1 MATQDIS
8 RHLHQPEKHY
18 SGARLQKGRV
28 ILDSDLNEGEILDDE
43 SQRLVVVDVVGR
55 HGSPNLGYS
64 IGDVTQE
71 PYDFPI
77 GSGTYYLGGMRHEI
91 TSPPGSTAQ
100 TFLTQSNWLQSSR
113 PGVPLPDQPEAG
125 RHDLVYLV
133 GWEQPVSATE
143 DGELFEAALGG
154 LDTSQRVR
162 RMDRVQVA
170 KGTAAT
176 CAAAFEGFVG
186 AFTAAGHAYDWA
198 SGELRSGARLTVSFE
213 PVPTPDDLCSPS
225 GDGYRGH
232 ENQAIRIQLFAP
244 NMYLWSYDNAAPLFR
259 VRASVT
265 GSEVTVEFLT
275 APWQQEQF
283 PLKGQ
288 VLEILP
294 WGAQIANGERV
305 ADHRIDADIGGGVLA
320 RVTTSYNPRTKTLKA
335 STEDAAL
342 LTNML
347 AWFGPIPVADQFFYM
362 RVWNPG
368 GPKPEGVDT
377 YGTVFDPE
385 DPAEALP
392 GTGIKVAFNQVGVV
406 GDYWIIAARPNTPE
420 EVVPWALKSTTGVA
434 PSGPRRFYCP
444 LAIVHWTLV
453 GEALQ
458 VAAESC
464 RRSFRPLTRL
474 SGCCSVTVGDGA
486 TSHGDYTSI
495 EQAIL
500 ALPPNEPGKVCV
512 LPGVYEERVHVVGRR
527 DIVVEGCGPRT
538 ILRSPP
544 GDTQSKAIFT
554 LERCDD
560 IKLRSFAVEAVGQF
574 GIGVVGGLV
583 AGSATPVPST
593 RITLENLV
601 VTTSR
606 DATQDRPTVDDLAIT
621 DDVAAFPLCTVG
633 AIGAVDLKI
642 LGCELTMIGDL
653 SAAANVLLVASAQ
666 VVVRDCLIATP
677 PGVASISRAWGG
689 LHIAGFCRD
698 VLVERCEIREGL
710 GYGIT
715 LGSVRR
721 VPAAGGPP
729 SAPPTTPPD
738 NSSAVDPGG
747 DCPGVG
753 GGLSDF
759 DAGDQA
765 SVQLLAD
772 PGPSDVRICNNRIHK
787 MGSSGISVLG
797 FFPEAEGRAVKQIE
811 VSSLVIADNVIEN
824 NYAHPSERSPDEALR
839 AVVAFGGIVLADVDG
854 LRIHDNRISNNGG
867 DHRHPVCGIY
877 VLHGE
882 NLVIEN
888 NDIRGNGPRVADD
901 GGQSGHRAGIALQR
915 VGRRVTPDERPSSF
929 TVEAESGLPAA
940 RVRGNVVAQPAG
952 RALQIYGVGPMFV
965 EGNVLVSEGLVGL
978 SPDERRFAGHCVE
991 IHNIGQSS
999 ELTRLTSFPEFMTT
1013 FPWPAL
1019 PRPISPEWAL
1029 HDGRVLF
1036 TGNQVRFSPV
1046 ARAGLDVFSA
1056 TRILSYGDVAVLDNQ
1071 FFASLAP
1078 DDGLLLHDTV
1088 VAGWSTRV
1096 SLNRWEDPPGRTDRA
1111 GPHITTV
1118 SATTVGFMN
1127 VTSLNQATRCIHV
1140 HGLPENDD
1148 TDNPIDDDNQIFD
1161 IEECSAMPP
1170 LAELF
1175 SGS

>member
-8 RHLHQPEKHY
+8 RHLYQPEKHY

-28 ILDSDLNEGEILDDE
+28 ILDSDFNEGEILDDE

-64 IGDVTQE
+64 IGNVTKV
-71 PYDFPI
+71 PYDFTI

-91 TSPPGSTAQ
+91 GSSPGTTAPQ
-100 TFLTQSNWLQSSR
+100 TFRKQSNWLQANR
-113 PGVPLPDQPEAG
+113 PGVTLPSQPVGA
-125 RHDLVYLV
+125 RNDLVYLV

-143 DGELFEAALGG
+143 DGELLEAALSG
-154 LDTSQRVR
+154 LDTSDRMR
-162 RMDRVQVA
+162 RMDRVLVA
-170 KGTAAT
+170 TGTAGT

-186 AFTAAGHAYDWA
+186 TFIALNHAYDWA
-198 SGELRSGARLTVSFE
+198 SGELKSGARLTVSFE
-213 PVPTPDDLCSPS
+213 AVPTPDDLCSPA
-225 GDGYRGH
+225 GNGYRGH

-265 GSEVTVEFLT
+265 GSEVTVEFMT

-305 ADHRIDADIGGGVLA
+305 ADHRIDANIGGGVLA

-335 STEDAAL
+335 SIEDATL

-347 AWFGPIPVADQFFYM
+347 TWLGPVPEADRFLYL

-377 YGTVFDPE
+377 YGTVFVPN
-385 DPAEALP
+385 DPAVALP
-392 GTGIKVAFNQVGVV
+392 GTGIKVAFNQVGIV
-406 GDYWIIAARPNTPE
+406 GDYWIVAARPNTPE
-420 EVVPWALKSTTGVA
+420 EVVPWALKTTGAA

-444 LAIVHWTLV
+444 LAIVRWTLV

-464 RRSFRPLTRL
+464 RRTFRPLTRL

-495 EQAIL
+495 QQAIL

-527 DIVVEGCGPRT
+527 NIVVEGCGPRT

-544 GDTQSKAIFT
+544 GDTLSKAIFT

-560 IKLRSFAVEAVGQF
+560 IQLRSFAVEAVGQF
-574 GIGVVGGLV
+574 GIGVVGGVV
-583 AGSATPVPST
+583 AGSAAPVPST

-621 DDVAAFPLCTVG
+621 DDIAAFPLCTVG
-633 AIGAVDLKI
+633 AIGAIDLKI

-677 PGVASISRAWGG
+677 PGVAAISRAWGG
-689 LHIAGFCRD
+689 LHIAGFCHD

-710 GYGIT
+710 GHGIT

-721 VPAAGGPP
+721 VPAAGGLP
-729 SAPPTTPPD
+729 STPPTTPPD

-765 SVQLLAD
+765 SVRLLAD
-772 PGPSDVRICNNRIHK
+772 LGPSDVRIYNNRIHK

-797 FFPEAEGRAVKQIE
+797 FFPEEEGQVVKQIAA
-811 VSSLVIADNVIEN
+811 SSLVIADNVIEN
-824 NYAHPSERSPDEALR
+824 NYAHPSERAPDEGLR
-839 AVVAFGGIVLADVDG
+839 AVVAFGGIVLADVER
-854 LRIHDNRISNNGG
+854 LRIHDNKVWNNGG

-901 GGQSGHRAGIALQR
+901 GGQSGHRAGIALQQ
-915 VGRRVTPDERPSSF
+915 VGRRVTPGERPSSF

-965 EGNVLVSEGLVGL
+965 EGNVLVSEGLVAL

-999 ELTRLTSFPEFMTT
+999 ELILLTSFPEFMTT
-1013 FPWPAL
+1013 FPRPAL
-1019 PRPISPEWAL
+1019 PRPISPEWTL

-1036 TGNQVRFSPV
+1036 TNNQVRFSPV

-1056 TRILSYGDVAVLDNQ
+1056 TRILSYGDVAVLGNQ
-1071 FFASLAP
+1071 FFTSLAP

-1096 SLNRWEDPPGRTDRA
+1096 TLNRWEDPPGRITRS

-1140 HGLPENDD
+1140 YGLPENSDAD
-1148 TDNPIDDDNQIFD
+1148 SPIDDDNQVFD
-1161 IEECSAMPP
+1161 IEECTAMPP

-1175 SGS
+1175 GP